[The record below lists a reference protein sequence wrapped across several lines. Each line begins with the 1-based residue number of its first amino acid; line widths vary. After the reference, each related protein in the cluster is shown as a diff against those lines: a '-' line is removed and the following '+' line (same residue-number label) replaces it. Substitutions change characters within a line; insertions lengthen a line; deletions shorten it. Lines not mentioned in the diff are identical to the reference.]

1 MKKILLATSALVL
14 SAAAANAQAV
24 RITGEGRMGIMYSS
38 VRFVGIT
45 LASGWAQENRL
56 RLNFNVSVQA
66 DHGLSFGAFSRVRI
80 NNGGSVAVVTGVMPV
95 IDPVTGLAVVD
106 PVTGAPVL
114 MTTTTRMTGFSGSRV
129 WVEANNFRLTFGNQD
144 GAFRGQ
150 GTSHGYLG
158 GCGVGYEGGILCGDT
173 AGLLGRTQGFDS
185 VTGGPVARARVD
197 YSFGDTRIA
206 LSADRNGST
215 EIGIRSR
222 FDAFTVALG
231 YSNRASVGGAPGNT
245 VALSGHYNGGTWG
258 VGVLVAR
265 LTDGIAPFR
274 VSVTNWSVS
283 GNVELGGGNLYG
295 YVGRVGGANTVGI
308 SYGYG
313 LGGGATLTAG
323 LERISTSF
331 LGFTTSAT
339 GASIGVAFNF

>member
-38 VRFVGIT
+38 VRIAGIT

-56 RLNFNVSVQA
+56 QMNFNVSVQA

-80 NNGGSVAVVTGVMPV
+80 NNGGSVAVVTGGTVV
-95 IDPVTGLAVVD
+95 IDPVTGLPLIV
-106 PVTGAPVL
+106 PITS
-114 MTTTTRMTGFSGSRV
+114 RMSGFSGSRV

-150 GTSHGYLG
+150 GASHGYLG
-158 GCGVGYEGGILCGDT
+158 GCGVGYEGGILCGDS

-185 VTGGPVARARVD
+185 LTGGPVARARVD